1 MNEMQTT
8 VERHFQL
15 SPERA
20 RRLDSLARTRGV
32 GESQIVENALDIL
45 FSLADLFDPRTEWQ
59 GWSFFSEATA
69 QHIWGHEM
77 TTAYADAITQQ
88 APLRNHS
95 AFLKGYA
102 PEDEGLYDGYPSR

>member
-32 GESQIVENALDIL
+32 AESQIVENALDIL
-45 FSLADLFDPRTEWQ
+45 FSLADT
-59 GWSFFSEATA
+59 
-69 QHIWGHEM
+69 
-77 TTAYADAITQQ
+77 ITQQ